1 MREELLRTAEPS
13 RTEDDEVEEPPNG
26 LATRAP
32 ELREEDPPAAEDA
45 LLLEEELLEED
56 PLAEEELLDED
67 PLVAEDPLLLEEE
80 LLEVVV
86 PLLLDEPVPRFWFW
100 LPAL

>member
-56 PLAEEELLDED
+56 PLVAEE
-67 PLVAEDPLLLEEE
+67 PLLLEEE

-86 PLLLDEPVPRFWFW
+86 PLLLDEPVLRFWFCE
-100 LPAL
+100 P

>member
-45 LLLEEELLEED
+45 LLLEEELLE
-56 PLAEEELLDED
+56 
-67 PLVAEDPLLLEEE
+67 
-80 LLEVVV
+80 VVV
-86 PLLLDEPVPRFWFW
+86 PLLLDEPVLRFWFW